1 MPAANKR
8 REAYLTRGRSYPLP
22 VGDKLQSIC
31 IRAGGVSYPEKWGG
45 KQEMFLVSQ
54 SSRVASMWVLRPL
67 SWQMKMFG
75 MHLTW
80 SLCVLMCT
88 IVPFYLL
95 QPTFLL
101 TTDVPSYS
109 PQPALYLQQMSARV
123 CIKALPFTLITA
135 SLFTYHSCNFL
146 LTTACLYDSCTHVQA
161 GVKNCHLLIT
171 ACLSTYD
178 ICTFLLITA
187 VNTCRRKSLPFTLY
201 SMPF

>member
-1 MPAANKR
+1 MPAASKR
-8 REAYLTRGRSYPLP
+8 REAYLTRGQSYPLP

-31 IRAGGVSYPEKWGG
+31 TRAGGVSYPEKWGG

-54 SSRVASMWVLRPL
+54 SLRVASMWVLRPL

-88 IVPFYLL
+88 VVPFYLL

-109 PQPALYLQQMSARV
+109 PQPALYLRQMSARV

-135 SLFTYHSCNFL
+135 SLFTYHSRNFL
-146 LTTACLYDSCTHVQA
+146 LTTACLSTYDSCTHVQA
-161 GVKNCHLLIT
+161 GRHLLIT
-171 ACLSTYD
+171 ACLSTYN
-178 ICTFLLITA
+178 ICTLLLITA
-187 VNTCRRKSLPFTLY
+187 VNTCRRKSLPFTHY
-201 SMPF
+201 SIPF